1 MSVYNK
7 FKFPKVTVDVAVE
20 MGLKPEEFEKA
31 KEILGRIPN
40 YIELGIISAMWSEH
54 CSYKSSKIHLKK
66 FPTSAP
72 WVVQGPGENAGII
85 EIDGDICAC
94 FKVESHNHPSYIEP
108 YQGAATGV
116 GGILRDV
123 FTMGARPV
131 AAMNSL
137 RFGKLDNNE
146 TKHILEGVVAG
157 IAGYGNCFGV
167 PTIGGEVF
175 FHESYQKNPLVN
187 AFALGIVKKDKI
199 FYAKAEGVGNV
210 IIYVGAKTG
219 RDGIHGATM
228 ASEEFSSDDTSK
240 RPNVQIGDPFKEK
253 LLLEACLELMQE
265 DYIVGIQDMGAAG
278 LTSSSFEMASRAG
291 SGVKLYLDRVPVR
304 EKEMNPYEI
313 MLSESQERMLIVA
326 KKGFEKK
333 IKKIF
338 DKWDLDAEVIGE
350 VTDDGF
356 VRLFWDGEEVAS
368 LKAAPLSDEAPI
380 YDRSYTKPTYVDE
393 LKKFD
398 ISSIPEPKNYN
409 DVLIKIF
416 ESPNIA
422 SKEYIYEQYDHM
434 VQTNTVVL
442 PGSDASVIRVKGSKK
457 CISISSDCNGRYCYL
472 DSFMGGMQAVVEACR
487 NVAMSGARPLAITD
501 CLNFGN
507 PEKPEIMWQF
517 VNVIEGMASACKRLN
532 TPVVSGNVSFYNE
545 TDGKAIFP
553 TPTVVAVGVIDDVD
567 YIITSEF
574 KNLENY
580 IYLVGSNRG
589 EIGGSEYLNFIHN
602 TVAGKIPEVDLYYEK
617 DLVDF
622 MVDAAKKKIIKAA
635 HDVSEGGLVV
645 ALSEMTFKN
654 DIGFEVNLKGDIR
667 PDFYIF
673 SESQGMVIL
682 EVEKINAR
690 EVEKL
695 LKYYSLPF
703 SRIGETT
710 GRNIVVNYNK
720 KNIINLPL
728 DIPKYIY
735 KTLIKRVMVNL

>member
-7 FKFPKVTVDVAVE
+7 FKFPKVTADVAVE

-304 EKEMNPYEI
+304 EKDMNPYEI

-457 CISISSDCNGRYCYL
+457 CISISSDSNGRYCYL

>member
-291 SGVKLYLDRVPVR
+291 SGVKLYLDKVPVR
-304 EKEMNPYEI
+304 EKDMNPYEI

>member
-304 EKEMNPYEI
+304 EKDMNPYEI

-457 CISISSDCNGRYCYL
+457 CISISSDSNGRYCYL

>member
-1 MSVYNK
+1 MSVYDK
-7 FKFPKVTVDVAVE
+7 FKFPEVTIDVAKE
-20 MGLKPEEFEKA
+20 MGLKPEEFEMA
-31 KEILGRIPN
+31 KQILGRTPN
-40 YIELGIISAMWSEH
+40 YIELGIVSAMWSEH

-72 WVVQGPGENAGII
+72 WVIQGPGENAGII

-94 FKVESHNHPSYIEP
+94 FKIESHNHPSYIEP

-137 RFGKLDNNE
+137 RFGRLDNNE
-146 TKHILEGVVAG
+146 TKHIFEGVVAG

-199 FYAKAEGVGNV
+199 FYAKAEGEGNI

-291 SGVKLYLDRVPVR
+291 SGVKMYLDKVPVR
-304 EKEMNPYEI
+304 EKNMNPYEI

-326 KKGFEKK
+326 KKGYEKK

-350 VTDDGF
+350 VTNDGY
-356 VRLFWDGEEVAS
+356 VRLFWEGEEVAC
-368 LKAAPLSDEAPI
+368 LEAAPLSDKAPV
-380 YDRSYTKPTYVDE
+380 YDRPYSKPAYIDE
-393 LKKFD
+393 CRKFD
-398 ISSIPEPKNYN
+398 FNSIPEPKNYN
-409 DVLIKIF
+409 DILMKLF

-422 SKEYIYEQYDHM
+422 SKEYVYEQYDHM

-442 PGSDASVIRVKGSKK
+442 PGSDSAVIRIKGSDK
-457 CISISSDCNGRYCYL
+457 CIAMSSDCNGRFCYL
-472 DSFMGGMQAVVEACR
+472 DPFLGGMQAVVEACR

-517 VNVIEGMASACKRLN
+517 VNAVEGMAAACKRLN
-532 TPVVSGNVSFYNE
+532 TPVVSGNVSLYNE
-545 TDGKAIFP
+545 TDGDAIFP
-553 TPTVVAVGVIDDVD
+553 TPTVVSVGVVD
-567 YIITSEF
+567 KVDFIITSDF
-574 KNLENY
+574 KSLGNQ
-580 IYLVGSNRG
+580 IYLVGSNKG

-602 TVAGKIPEVDLYYEK
+602 TVAGKVPEIDLYYEK
-617 DLVDF
+617 DLIDF
-622 MVDAAKKKIIKAA
+622 MVEAAKKGLIQSA
-635 HDVSEGGLVV
+635 HDVSEGGLAV
-645 ALSEMTFKN
+645 ALTEMTFKN
-654 DIGFEVNLKGDIR
+654 NIGIEVNLKGNTR
-667 PDFYIF
+667 ADFYLF
-673 SESQGMVIL
+673 SESQGLVIL
-682 EVEKINAR
+682 EVEKVYTKSI
-690 EVEKL
+690 EKL
-695 LKYYSLPF
+695 LKFYNLPF
-703 SRIGETT
+703 TKIGETM
-710 GRNIVVNYNK
+710 GRNIVINYNK
-720 KNIINLPL
+720 KNLINIPL

-735 KTLIKRVMVNL
+735 KTIIKKVMD

>member
-304 EKEMNPYEI
+304 EKDMNPYEI

-487 NVAMSGARPLAITD
+487 NVAVSGARPLAITD

>member
-31 KEILGRIPN
+31 REILGRTPN

-291 SGVKLYLDRVPVR
+291 SGVKLYLDKVPVR
-304 EKEMNPYEI
+304 EKDMNPYEI

-356 VRLFWDGEEVAS
+356 VRLFWDGEEVAA
-368 LKAAPLSDEAPI
+368 LKAAPLSDEAPV
-380 YDRSYTKPTYVDE
+380 YDRPYQKPSYMDE

-398 ISSIPEPKNYN
+398 INSIPEPKNYN
-409 DVLIKIF
+409 DVLMKIF

-457 CISISSDCNGRYCYL
+457 CISMSSDCNGRYCYL

-517 VNVIEGMASACKRLN
+517 VNAVEGMASACKRLN

-567 YIITSEF
+567 YIITSDF

-589 EIGGSEYLNFIHN
+589 EIGGGEYLNFIHN

-735 KTLIKRVMVNL
+735 KTLIKRVMG

>member
-291 SGVKLYLDRVPVR
+291 SGVKLYLDKVPVR
-304 EKEMNPYEI
+304 EKDMNPYEI

-667 PDFYIF
+667 PDFNIF

>member
-1 MSVYNK
+1 MSVYDK
-7 FKFPKVTVDVAVE
+7 FGFPKVDVKIAQE
-20 MGLKPEEFEKA
+20 MGLKPEEFEMA
-31 KEILGRIPN
+31 KKLLGRTPN

-66 FPTSAP
+66 FPTTAP

-94 FKVESHNHPSYIEP
+94 FKIESHNHPSYIEP

-146 TKHILEGVVAG
+146 TKHIFEGVVAG

-175 FHESYQKNPLVN
+175 FNECYQKNPLVN
-187 AFALGIVKKDKI
+187 AFALGLVKKDKI
-199 FYAKAEGVGNV
+199 FYAKAEGVGNI

-228 ASEEFSSDDTSK
+228 ASEEFSSNDTSK

-265 DYIVGIQDMGAAG
+265 DYVVGIQDMGAAG

-291 SGVKLYLDRVPVR
+291 SGVKLHLDKVPVR
-304 EKEMNPYEI
+304 EKNMNPYEI

-326 KKGFEKK
+326 KKGCEKK

-350 VTDDGF
+350 VTGDGY
-356 VRLFWDGEEVAS
+356 VRLYWEGEEVACLEAS
-368 LKAAPLSDEAPI
+368 PLSDKAPV
-380 YDRSYTKPTYVDE
+380 YDRPYSKPAYIDE
-393 LKKFD
+393 VRKFD
-398 ISSIPEPKNYN
+398 INDIPEPKNYN
-409 DVLIKIF
+409 DILMKMF

-422 SKEYIYEQYDHM
+422 SKEYVYEQYDHM
-434 VQTNTVVL
+434 VQTNTIVL
-442 PGSDASVIRVKGSKK
+442 PGSDAAVIRIKGSER
-457 CISISSDCNGRYCYL
+457 CIAMSSDCNGRYCYL
-472 DSFMGGMQAVVEACR
+472 DPFIGGVQAVVEACR
-487 NVAMSGARPLAITD
+487 NVAMGGGRPLAITD

-507 PEKPEIMWQF
+507 PERPEIMWQF
-517 VNVIEGMASACKRLN
+517 VNAVEGMASACKRLN
-532 TPVVSGNVSFYNE
+532 VPVVSGNVSLYNE
-545 TDGKAIFP
+545 TDGKAVFP
-553 TPTVVAVGVIDDVD
+553 TPTVVAVGVVD
-567 YIITSEF
+567 KQEYVITSEF
-574 KNLENY
+574 KNLGNV

-589 EIGGSEYLNFIHN
+589 EIGGSEYLSHIHGLIK
-602 TVAGKIPEVDLYYEK
+602 GKVPEVDLYYEK
-617 DLVDF
+617 DLIDF
-622 MVDAAKKKIIKAA
+622 MVDAAKQKLILAA
-635 HDVSEGGLVV
+635 HDVSEGGLVI
-645 ALSEMTFKN
+645 ALTEMSFKN
-654 DIGFEVNLKGDIR
+654 DIGFVVNLKGDMR
-667 PDFYIF
+667 ADAYLF

-682 EVEKINAR
+682 EVEKINCKN
-690 EVEKL
+690 VEKL
-695 LKYYSLPF
+695 LRSYSLPF
-703 SRIGETT
+703 SKIGETS
-710 GRNIVVNYNK
+710 GRNIIVNYNK
-720 KNIINLPL
+720 KNLINIPL

-735 KTLIKRVMVNL
+735 KTVIKKAMG

>member
-1 MSVYNK
+1 MSVYDK
-7 FKFPKVTVDVAVE
+7 FRYPEVDLEVAKS
-20 MGLKPEEFEKA
+20 MGLKPEEFEMAQK
-31 KEILGRIPN
+31 ILGRMPN

-146 TKHILEGVVAG
+146 TKHIFEGVVAG

-167 PTIGGEVF
+167 PTVGGEAF
-175 FHESYQKNPLVN
+175 FHECYQKNPLVN
-187 AFALGIVKKDKI
+187 AFALGLVKKDKI
-199 FYAKAEGVGNV
+199 FYAKAEGVGNL

-228 ASEEFSSDDTSK
+228 ASEEFSSGDVSK

-253 LLLEACLELMQE
+253 LLLEACLELME
-265 DYIVGIQDMGAAG
+265 NNYIVGIQDMGAAG

-291 SGVKLYLDRVPVR
+291 SGVRLYLDKVPVR
-304 EKEMNPYEI
+304 EKDMTPYEI

-326 KKGFEKK
+326 KKKFEKK
-333 IKKIF
+333 IKAIF
-338 DKWDLDAEVIGE
+338 EKWDLDAEVIGE
-350 VTDDGF
+350 VVNDGY
-356 VRLFWDGEEVAS
+356 VRLFWEGEEVAC
-368 LKAAPLSDEAPI
+368 LEAAPLSDKAPV
-380 YDRSYTKPTYVDE
+380 YDRPYSKPDYFDQVR
-393 LKKFD
+393 KFD

-409 DVLIKIF
+409 DILMKMF

-434 VQTNTVVL
+434 VQTNTIVL
-442 PGSDASVIRVKGSKK
+442 PGSDSAVIRVKGSRKG
-457 CISISSDCNGRYCYL
+457 IAISSDCNSRYCYL
-472 DSFMGGMQAVVEACR
+472 DPFMGGMQAVVEACR
-487 NVAMSGARPLAITD
+487 NVAMSGAKPLAITD

-517 VNVIEGMASACKRLN
+517 VNAIDGMVSACKRLE

-545 TDGKAIFP
+545 TDGKGIYP
-553 TPTVVAVGVIDDVD
+553 TPTVVAVGSIDDADKV
-567 YIITSEF
+567 ITSYF
-574 KNLENY
+574 KQFESFL
-580 IYLVGSNRG
+580 YLIGSNRS
-589 EIGGSEYLNFIHN
+589 EIGGSEYLYHIHGL
-602 TVAGKIPEVDLYYEK
+602 VSGKVPEIDLYYEK
-617 DLVDF
+617 DLIDF
-622 MVDAAKKKIIKAA
+622 MVDAANKKLILSA

-645 ALSEMTFKN
+645 AITEMSFKN
-654 DIGFEVNLKGDIR
+654 DIGVVVNFKGDSR
-667 PDFYIF
+667 ADSFLF
-673 SESQGMVIL
+673 SESQGLVIA
-682 EVEKINAR
+682 EVDK
-690 EVEKL
+690 VLVKHFEKL
-695 LKYYSLPF
+695 LKRYSLPF
-703 SRIGETT
+703 SKIGVTS
-710 GRNIVVNYNK
+710 GRNINVTYNK
-720 KNIINLPL
+720 KLLIDIPL

-735 KTLIKRVMVNL
+735 KTIIKKVMG

>member
-31 KEILGRIPN
+31 REILGRTPN

-291 SGVKLYLDRVPVR
+291 SGVKLYLDKVPVR
-304 EKEMNPYEI
+304 EKDMNPYEI

-356 VRLFWDGEEVAS
+356 VRLFWDGEEVAA
-368 LKAAPLSDEAPI
+368 LKAAPLSDEAPV
-380 YDRSYTKPTYVDE
+380 YDRPYQKPSYMDE

-398 ISSIPEPKNYN
+398 INSIPEPKNYN
-409 DVLIKIF
+409 DVLMKIF

-517 VNVIEGMASACKRLN
+517 VNAVEGMASACKRLN

-545 TDGKAIFP
+545 TDGNAIFP

-567 YIITSEF
+567 YIITSDF

-589 EIGGSEYLNFIHN
+589 EIGGGEYLNFIHN

-654 DIGFEVNLKGDIR
+654 DIGFEVYLKGDIR
-667 PDFYIF
+667 PDFYMF

-735 KTLIKRVMVNL
+735 KTLIKRVMG

>member
-31 KEILGRIPN
+31 REILGRTPN

-291 SGVKLYLDRVPVR
+291 SGVKLYLDKVPVR
-304 EKEMNPYEI
+304 EKDMNPYEI

-356 VRLFWDGEEVAS
+356 VRLFWDGEEVAA
-368 LKAAPLSDEAPI
+368 LKAAPLSDEAPV
-380 YDRSYTKPTYVDE
+380 YDRPYQKPSYMDE

-398 ISSIPEPKNYN
+398 INSIPEPKNYN
-409 DVLIKIF
+409 DVLMKIF

-457 CISISSDCNGRYCYL
+457 CISMSSDCNGRYCYL

-517 VNVIEGMASACKRLN
+517 VNAVEGMASACKRLN

-545 TDGKAIFP
+545 TDGNAIFP

-567 YIITSEF
+567 YIITSDF

-589 EIGGSEYLNFIHN
+589 EIGGGEYLNFIHN

-735 KTLIKRVMVNL
+735 KTLIKRVMG

>member
-31 KEILGRIPN
+31 REILGRTPN

-291 SGVKLYLDRVPVR
+291 SGVKLYLDKVPVR
-304 EKEMNPYEI
+304 EKDMNPYEI

-356 VRLFWDGEEVAS
+356 VRLFWDGEEVAA
-368 LKAAPLSDEAPI
+368 LKAAPLSDEAPV
-380 YDRSYTKPTYVDE
+380 YDRPYQKPSYMDE

-398 ISSIPEPKNYN
+398 INSIPEPKNYN
-409 DVLIKIF
+409 DVLMKIF

-457 CISISSDCNGRYCYL
+457 CLSMSSDCNGRYCYL

-517 VNVIEGMASACKRLN
+517 VNAVEGMASACKRLN

-567 YIITSEF
+567 YIITSDF

-589 EIGGSEYLNFIHN
+589 EIGGGEYLNFIHN

-735 KTLIKRVMVNL
+735 KTLIKRVMG